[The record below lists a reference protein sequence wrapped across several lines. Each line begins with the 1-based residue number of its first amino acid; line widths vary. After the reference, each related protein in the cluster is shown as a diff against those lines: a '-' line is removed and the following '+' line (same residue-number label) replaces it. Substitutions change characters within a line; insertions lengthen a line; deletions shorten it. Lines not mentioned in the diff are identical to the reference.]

1 MNLRSTKLGFV
12 HFILPVIL
20 GNLVQWSSICLPSF
34 LFFKSLACISFL
46 HMYPTTFF
54 AQIFILLLCRWLS
67 QSHQWSTIILAAV
80 IIFLLTCPLP
90 WSCILQLQDFFFF
103 FWPLHSTGWDLLEDA
118 GCRKPGSLFSILRS
132 TVATRKILL
141 GYCIQTQS
149 LCWVSHYTFFLLYNF
164 SVQIAEV
171 LSAPTWTS
179 IPADKCIHVH
189 WTLSDSVLFHQ
200 L

>member
-1 MNLRSTKLGFV
+1 MKEDFINGAYTDESQVNKVRLCTFHFTCNLRE
-12 HFILPVIL
+12 ILFSEAQSVFPL
-20 GNLVQWSSICLPSF
+20 F
-34 LFFKSLACISFL
+34 YFFKSLACISFL
-46 HMYPTTFF
+46 RMYPTTFF

-141 GYCIQTQS
+141 GYCIQT
-149 LCWVSHYTFFLLYNF
+149 
-164 SVQIAEV
+164 
-171 LSAPTWTS
+171 
-179 IPADKCIHVH
+179 
-189 WTLSDSVLFHQ
+189 
-200 L
+200 